1 MKTRTA
7 ALPFLVLAALVAACV
22 TVNVY
27 FPEAAVKDLSQQIE
41 QEVQKQAAE
50 EKSGEPAKP
59 SEEPATPPA
68 EESEGQSS
76 LLDLVLGVSPA
87 YAQSV
92 PAPEVSNPAIRKI
105 IDSRAA
111 RLPDVEKY
119 KSMGVIGE
127 NKDGLLEIIKLD
139 AVSDLRQRADVQRV
153 VKAENSDREQLYKE
167 VATAENVDLSQLP
180 KIRAT
185 YAETLRQNAR
195 KGEWIQLPSGEWKQK

>member
-7 ALPFLVLAALVAACV
+7 ALPFLVLAVLVAACV

-68 EESEGQSS
+68 KESGGQSS